1 MSLPISSNYFNKL
14 SIKAPTG
21 AIVKNNK
28 DNNLWNRLHIL
39 KGDVPTVTEG
49 RIPGRNCVG
58 IIVQIG
64 GRVSIFNIDDRF
76 LNLPGAIHICLGDGS
91 ICAEHHDTR
100 LMRVKVGDLIQKIQ
114 CVKKSKQDFLDCD

>member
-39 KGDVPTVTEG
+39 KGDVPTVTEA
-49 RIPGRNCVG
+49 RILGHDCIG

-64 GRVSIFNIDDRF
+64 GRVSIFNIGDRV
-76 LNLPGAIHICLGDGS
+76 LNLLG
-91 ICAEHHDTR
+91 I
-100 LMRVKVGDLIQKIQ
+100 IQIR
-114 CVKKSKQDFLDCD
+114 